1 MTELG
6 KPGGFDPEAEQKAI
20 ESTVVGITEISMSRL
35 GKDHP
40 KQAEARLLTAIG
52 NRVEPMIRETRE
64 SARQAENPYYKEK
77 FLKPKKHLNALY

>member
-35 GKDHP
+35 GKTIQN
-40 KQAEARLLTAIG
+40 KQKLG
-52 NRVEPMIRETRE
+52 
-64 SARQAENPYYKEK
+64 Y
-77 FLKPKKHLNALY
+77 